1 MEKAG
6 PVAAG
11 GNENVQVQPP
21 CQLAIV
27 GGSAAGKGTLAAAL
41 ARALPGRVTR
51 VELDAFYR
59 DLAGLP
65 PAQRERHNF
74 DHPTAVDWSLVRAV
88 FDRLQAGEDAH
99 VPIYDFHR
107 HERRPEMRT
116 VRPAPAVI
124 WDGLWLLDWSW
135 MRRRFA
141 LGIYVECAPAVCLER
156 RLARD
161 VRERGRTPESVRRQY
176 LTQVLPLQ
184 RRFVEP
190 QRRWADVVVRSPW
203 SSRDVRTLA
212 EEIRTLLTA
221 GPATAPVAQAS

>member
-1 MEKAG
+1 MS
-6 PVAAG
+6 
-11 GNENVQVQPP
+11 PP

-27 GGSAAGKGTLAAAL
+27 GGSAAGKGTLASAL
-41 ARALPGRVTR
+41 VRALPGWVVR

-59 DLAGLP
+59 DCSRLP

-74 DHPTAVDWSLVRAV
+74 DHPAAVDWPRVRTV
-88 FDRLQAGEDAH
+88 FDRLQAGEIAG
-99 VPIYDFHR
+99 VPVYDFHR
-107 HERRPEMRT
+107 HARRPEMRM
-116 VRPAPAVI
+116 VQPAPVVI

-141 LGIYVECAPAVCLER
+141 LGIYLECAPAVCLER

-161 VRERGRTPESVRRQY
+161 VRERGRTPDSVRRQY

-190 QRRWADVVVRSPW
+190 QRLWAEVVVRSPW
-203 SSRDVRTLA
+203 SHPDIRNLA
-212 EEIRTLLTA
+212 EAIRARLA
-221 GPATAPVAQAS
+221 GEPGPP